1 IFKVSKQPSFAEVG
15 QQEVY
20 DVVNFQLQAV
30 EALGDVDPEE
40 LAAIGGVKSVNLRHN
55 FMFNR
60 GDDPEATAK
69 RNRTLYSMRV
79 FLTKHLGLEDDG
91 PVKALIDASVGMQ
104 CIGQVG
110 YRPNKLNPEE
120 QFAEISKTAPMG
132 SIG

>member
-1 IFKVSKQPSFAEVG
+1 MNFVEALNVNVQDIEKPPLPPAGHYIFKVSKQPSFAEVG

-69 RNRTLYSMRV
+69 RNRTLYSM
-79 FLTKHLGLEDDG
+79 
-91 PVKALIDASVGMQ
+91 
-104 CIGQVG
+104 
-110 YRPNKLNPEE
+110 
-120 QFAEISKTAPMG
+120 
-132 SIG
+132 